1 MTKRTKKSGYI
12 LGVLPTFAGASPLSM
27 VLLILMT
34 LIASMIEGVG
44 AVLVYPILEVMR
56 TGQDLVSLSQQSV
69 IFEYIVRISDSLHVP
84 ATLEVLM
91 VSVALLI
98 ILRQVFTY
106 VVNVSRGR
114 FSNRAVTYLSSQLF
128 ESIVSTDIHFIEQQ
142 RSGSLINALTTEAK
156 RAGLLAMA
164 ALNVVT
170 SLAKLAI
177 FVMFMLFLSWQATLG
192 GLMILS
198 VVGIASKK
206 GFRRSMGAGSE
217 LADANDSLS
226 RFVVERVRLLRLMK
240 MAGTQDTE
248 TSLFQQKATVVE
260 TLSTSLVRDNSRVG
274 ASLEPIGVVVALLIL
289 YVASRVLNMGLSEV
303 GVFVLILFR
312 LMPVMKELSSNLQQM
327 ASYQA
332 SLDRISE
339 LIERAETQQENLD
352 GHVAFPCPL
361 RNGIRLDNVS
371 YAYPVVDG
379 DEQPVLALKNI
390 SLFLPAGRTIALLG
404 PSGAGKSTLIDLLPR
419 LKIPNDGTIHFDDV
433 LASDI
438 PLGDLRA
445 NIAMVSQD
453 ILVVDGTVEENLRY
467 GNPQATL
474 EDIQRAARD
483 AFAEDFILRL
493 PQGYDTVLGE
503 RGARLSGGQRQRIA
517 LARALLARVPVL
529 LLDEPT
535 SALDAESEQ
544 AVQQAL
550 ERQQRQHGTTI
561 VIIAHRLSTV
571 SHADLTV
578 VLDNGALLGV
588 GTHDE
593 LIRTTPWYQKVVEL
607 QS

>member
-1 MTKRTKKSGYI
+1 MTKRAKKSGYI
-12 LGVLPTFAGASPLSM
+12 LGILPSFAGASPFAM
-27 VLLILMT
+27 LLLVVMT
-34 LIASMIEGVG
+34 LIASMMEGVG
-44 AVLVYPILEVMR
+44 TVLVYPILEVMR
-56 TGQDLVSLSQQSV
+56 TGQDLASLSQQST
-69 IFEYIVRISDSLHVP
+69 IFEYIVAIGEALHLP
-84 ATLEVLM
+84 TTLESLM
-91 VSVALLI
+91 VTVALLVI
-98 ILRQVFTY
+98 FRQVFTY

-114 FSNRAVTYLSSQLF
+114 FSNQAVTYLSCSLF
-128 ESIVSTDIHFIEQQ
+128 RALAGADLYFIEQQ
-142 RSGSLINALTTEAK
+142 RSGTLINALTTEAK
-156 RAGLLAMA
+156 RAGQLALA

-170 SLAKLAI
+170 SLAKLFI
-177 FVMFMLFLSWQATLG
+177 FALLMVFLSWQATLG
-192 GLMILS
+192 GLVIL
-198 VVGIASKK
+198 VALGIASKK
-206 GFRRSMGAGSE
+206 GFRRSMGAGSN
-217 LADANDSLS
+217 LTSANDSLS
-226 RFVVERVRLLRLMK
+226 RFVVERMRLLRLMK
-240 MAGTQDTE
+240 MAGTQGTE
-248 TSLFQQKATVVE
+248 SSLFLQKAEAVE
-260 TLSTSLVRDNSRVG
+260 ALSTTLVRDNNRIG
-274 ASLEPIGVVVALLIL
+274 ATIEPIGVVVVLLIL

-312 LMPVMKELSSNLQQM
+312 LMPVMKELSANLQQM
-327 ASYQA
+327 VSYQS

-339 LIERAETQQENLD
+339 LIERAETQQEKLD
-352 GHVAFPCPL
+352 GRVAFPRPL
-361 RNGIRLDNVS
+361 QKGIRLDSVS

-379 DEQPVLALKNI
+379 EEQSVLALKNI

-419 LKIPNDGTIHFDDV
+419 LKTPNDGTIHFDDV

-438 PLGDLRA
+438 PLDDLRA

-474 EDIQRAARD
+474 EDIQQAARD

-550 ERQQRQHGTTI
+550 ERQQKQHGTTI